1 MSSAVYYDEEDCLP
15 LEAFTNELEVLVSSA
30 KLQAERLD
38 QAQLFELLPKLASA
52 TCTTED
58 RAVVKAMQARCEP
71 ALTELISGGLSSTVL
86 RLVCVCLSRFYLLG
100 NTMSIYARVNSIQSI
115 LNGKD
120 PATHIKPLSEAVRAS
135 LLEVLGH
142 LALHH
147 GSYLAFAAVESM
159 AIAISSS
166 GRSGAALG
174 VRLAGVRLASATVEG
189 LFWRDRAAIA
199 IQAEAFN
206 LLHRCCRV
214 VREGFA
220 QALSYLAVAVQ
231 HEALEAAIKAETR
244 PIKKVALERLQAGQ
258 GAAALQAALGK
269 PLAEAAVHSQGSV
282 CAALAVSWTSYV
294 AYMASSSAKQ
304 PGSAALVDAAM
315 QVMLMCDMA
324 AAVLSDARAK
334 GLVTDSSLGAA
345 LASGEVPYAQASALH
360 ILSTSILPAL
370 SDQNRRALLT
380 KLAALLAKPGCATPT
395 AVVAIEGLS
404 LLMGVL
410 GELGDGDA
418 GELVERMLIAQT
430 SSHSGPVRYQ
440 AARGLAAMVSAQ
452 PARAARVIS
461 RQLDCLQAAAN
472 LLCGQHVST
481 GPLGMDTSALG
492 ELIGK
497 AQPGLIAAAHGA
509 ALAAAAGL
517 WVAPQLPLS
526 IPRAL
531 PCRAAA
537 LARHLITEPHA
548 TGNTPRALL
557 KESGYILLNV
567 LLECWTPTLLSVLA
581 GPTLHATTQPCP
593 TPGPASDDT
602 SSQPVSPFA
611 AAVSSFCSLSSTSSS
626 PVSAAGKRAAAAPGA
641 TFATHRDPAN
651 GVAAGGLQGC
661 DVVLGLLGL
670 ALGPQAHQDLSDQYY
685 LHPGGD
691 ADLAMQ
697 LWWRAVALQAL
708 NTYLAR
714 VMAPGLASNAAAQLD
729 TLATWLVP
737 VLELMDSQDCL
748 KEPARAKGG
757 PQGLLAA
764 CAATFQLRLLQ
775 CLHALPATSL
785 HPGSQSQ
792 LIRLCMRPIQAV
804 AQAAR
809 PVPGGQATPPVQPDA
824 AFIQTSTFTVL
835 PRAILQLCLAK
846 EDGVLGPWPP
856 GRDVAEEELR
866 VYAGERGAPHV
877 QLGEPSLLQCALG
890 HLDPCHTG
898 VVPRAYQ
905 QQAAGQIQPS
915 SHSQT
920 ADQSGALPHGSW
932 TPMYPQPLGLG
943 VSVLAM
949 QAICLGK
956 VLAQMSPPVQI
967 QLLDELLDA
976 ALAVRSSRKVATST
990 RTTASDRASSIR
1002 RHGSAALVAV
1012 AALAACLPW
1021 HRSTLPTSTTS
1032 SSGPAA
1038 AAPLHITSLLAS
1050 VRTTDTSQADKLADK
1065 VLHLA
1070 NALLDEDGAAQL
1082 GIARAGAQ
1090 LLAASAC
1097 IGSDAWAVQLVA
1109 VISEELV
1116 RCTNEG
1122 RYTHRR
1128 AALALALGCIHR
1140 AKGGLA
1146 LQAHV
1151 PVSVGALMAVA
1162 RRPAGCTAVWA
1173 LHALSLCAQASGPAF
1188 TSHIHGS
1195 LRLARDLLLTSQL
1208 ADEQLR
1214 PAAARLANAVVGVM
1228 GPELSLGSATYLLAK
1243 CLTRDLCTSGALV
1256 VHDPALLAAVIS
1268 AQARGQVEEVDAGK
1282 AGQEVAV
1289 RAPWPI
1295 AASTLECEL
1304 QAVLFTQQLVLCCGQ
1319 AVQISKHLAVLQA
1332 TLLSEHHALH
1342 KAAVGTLRLLAGKD
1356 AQAVLSGR
1364 IEVAVI
1370 TALDSE
1376 TDAVLAAHLRDILEV
1391 LLDAG
1396 ACSSPDYWLDCLTQA
1411 AFSPSPTSSGTAA
1424 SGGAAGADKAT
1435 AARAGFDD
1443 DEPEPEDRPVNSQG
1457 HSLHSTVGS
1466 QAVLAPMPSPGSSKP
1481 RTPTTARAGQGMAQG
1496 EQATPGGSTK
1506 LASLGSSAELGRLQ
1520 TGEEGP
1526 AGSTLHQLQRLVEVG
1541 YKLATGPLEALRP
1554 AGVQLLDQLV
1564 QGFSQ
1569 VEDPLMPGAR
1579 LLEQYQAQL
1588 VSALRTALAP
1598 GSAPTLLTAGWRLS
1612 TCFLASGLTAAS
1624 AAPTPMWAANST
1636 LAPCCLKT
1644 SPFHQSTAWGWSM
1657 PSSSPSL
1664 KPHQLQQWD
1673 SDGVVL
1679 RRLLELLVSPLASWH
1694 ALGAEQQYGE
1704 WVGLQQRVALLEAH
1718 AQCTLLQWRGS
1729 DAQAAAI
1736 IGQAQRP
1743 HRLLLHNLWAAL
1755 LQDWVVLSTQH
1766 ATVCRKYPVALLTPA
1781 PPGPTLD
1788 QDHDPAV
1795 DTATS
1800 TPHPIK
1806 LTANGSSN
1814 VAARGAVSAA
1824 AQSLNSNSALSMLPD
1839 TIVLLLDQTSQVL
1852 AKRVAQLERAGG
1864 SDTHQGDGSV
1874 LAAAVDKV
1882 VTCCRA
1888 AQRLAGA
1895 GKATQHQAPPAFYRG
1910 IVASLKTLLSKAA
1923 APLCTAVLTGQSPSA
1938 CQAVPDVLSATAE
1951 LLMTLVQHCPDS
1963 LLGPLHLG
1971 AQASEPDAPQQLLKH
1986 SSHAPHS
1993 QPASLLPTAVMS
2005 CVAMLT
2011 SLITSDAKQPASH
2024 QSAATASSTC
2034 PSQTLTLSHSL
2045 QPALAAAL
2053 GCAGT
2058 LLARL
2063 DQGHC
2068 NDQLQQLLP
2077 GLLKLSTQQLLAANS
2092 AGQLQAAASLYTATQ
2107 AAAAQQCTLMP
2118 SEASTPVQL
2127 VAPSKS
2133 SLAAAVVVNGLSAL
2147 SLASVLDTLHQQ
2159 LQMPAEQTINDQG
2172 HSQMSGSS
2180 NSDPDKAVEAE
2191 RAAVLAKVAVTAAAH
2206 LAASAG
2212 ALSAVSPCTPS
2223 LGQALQTASRVQ
2235 RHLRS
2240 TLTVALQMPPTLHQP
2255 EQPPPATA
2263 VAAATAACSALSY
2276 LLQQLPSSS
2285 STASHRAW
2293 AWQLLCQLGPLAVAR
2308 IRTHLCL
2315 PHQQSSP
2322 GTLSNT
2328 NASQPAADGSQL
2340 AGAVLQLLAAGAPCA
2355 CSPGSVGVQAA
2366 EAAAGSGNAAA
2377 ADAYLQLLL
2386 SLLVEA
2392 AAPASGSRPD
2402 QQLSSLALHLIT
2414 TLPLSPVLGALAW
2427 RRSWSSRLLVGA
2439 CLAAAAMCRLL
2450 GHGSVL
2456 LPLCLATTSGA
2467 VYFIGPLLVY
2477 SSLNRKMQAII
2488 AKSEMRDI
2496 RTNWASH
2503 NSSPLHPSP
2512 QPASQPLSPG
2522 HSWWLTS
2529 QGSHRQHA
2537 VSELDAKYL
2546 LIHMDRAFS
2555 SYEGFHARHEARS
2568 VGFAP
2573 CVAVIYA
2580 WQLVVG
2586 ATAVHLGSVDYPSEA
2601 PVTEDDLQGSVA
2613 SIFRMTIDSSV
2624 RRAGIGSKLLG
2635 AAEEYAKA
2643 RGYQSM
2649 LLHTANQAAR
2659 LSVAKLRQH
2668 TTYHTP
2674 PYSAATSTTSR
2685 ATTSRHTASHS
2696 HRYNTGREY
2705 RLNIATAL
2713 NTRVTPICPRACV
2726 HTLKAVNMA
2735 TVEAVAVTEPAVR
2748 TDEVSAEAAPAS
2760 QADSAA
2766 PPRPRVARP
2775 KPEVVI
2781 REFKE
2786 DDQQVLY
2793 DMWVEGFEETIME
2806 GALAYQ
2812 RKPLTRM
2819 LVVTCV
2825 VIAAACR
2832 LLGYLGALP
2841 SLGLAFGITFA
2852 YFAFPPLMF
2861 NNSMR
2866 KMKQMFKNS
2875 DMHDIQKNWAS
2886 HSNRAFWVAQVGD
2899 KVVGATGLHLG
2910 PKDYPGPSA
2919 DKADVKDNDAFI
2931 FRMTTSR
2938 TKLLTAAEE
2947 LARAKGFRRVQLI
2960 TAFPPAIHFYHKNG
2974 YNTIKKLPFGSLT
2987 GACMEKLL

>member
-30 KLQAERLD
+30 KLHAERLD

-71 ALTELISGGLSSTVL
+71 ALTELISGGLASTVL

-231 HEALEAAIKAETR
+231 HEALEAAIKVETR

-294 AYMASSSAKQ
+294 AYIASSSAKQ

-370 SDQNRRALLT
+370 SDQNRRALLS

-410 GELGDGDA
+410 GELGDDDA

-537 LARHLITEPHA
+537 LARHLVTEPHA

-611 AAVSSFCSLSSTSSS
+611 AAVSSFCSLSSASSS
-626 PVSAAGKRAAAAPGA
+626 PVSAAGKRAAAALGA
-641 TFATHRDPAN
+641 TFAPHRDPAN

-714 VMAPGLASNAAAQLD
+714 VIAPGLASNAAAQLD

-824 AFIQTSTFTVL
+824 AFIQTCEFIWLHVTAMMWMLMAVVPGAVPAATFTVL

-905 QQAAGQIQPS
+905 QAAGQTQPS

-990 RTTASDRASSIR
+990 RTTASDRASSTR
-1002 RHGSAALVAV
+1002 RHGSAALVAL

-1116 RCTNEG
+1116 RCTSEG

-1195 LRLARDLLLTSQL
+1195 LRLARDLLLTCQL

-1268 AQARGQVEEVDAGK
+1268 AQAGGQVEEVETGK

-1376 TDAVLAAHLRDILEV
+1376 TDAVLAGAPHHQHVASDIPIVMPSDSEVEEYKMCIHLAIISNTTAITTKRYHDQLDDFPVYARPPVSAAHLRDILEV

-1411 AFSPSPTSSGTAA
+1411 AFSPSPTSSGAAA

-1443 DEPEPEDRPVNSQG
+1443 DEPEPEVRPVNSQG
-1457 HSLHSTVGS
+1457 HSQHSTVGS

-1481 RTPTTARAGQGMAQG
+1481 RTPTTARVGPGSQGPGAGPFSLTAAAAAVAASAAGLQGLAAAGALRIHTRMVAAQLLVRLAQLLARPPGAAQVQLQCSLSSHSLGMLGSQAGQGMAQG

-1526 AGSTLHQLQRLVEVG
+1526 AGSTLHQLQRLVEIG

-1612 TCFLASGLTAAS
+1612 TCFLASGLTA
-1624 AAPTPMWAANST
+1624 
-1636 LAPCCLKT
+1636 
-1644 SPFHQSTAWGWSM
+1644 G
-1657 PSSSPSL
+1657 
-1664 KPHQLQQWD
+1664 
-1673 SDGVVL
+1673 DGVVL

-1743 HRLLLHNLWAAL
+1743 HRLLLHSLWAAL

-1814 VAARGAVSAA
+1814 VPANGAVSAA
-1824 AQSLNSNSALSMLPD
+1824 GTGLGPEAPLPAQTLSDELVPQIAPAYKAAWPAVLDALTCSLSRTHTPAAQSLNFNSALSMLPD
-1839 TIVLLLDQTSQVL
+1839 AIVLLLDQTSQVL

-1864 SDTHQGDGSV
+1864 SDTHQGDSSV

-1888 AQRLAGA
+1888 AQRLAGL
-1895 GKATQHQAPPAFYRG
+1895 GKTTQHQAPPAFYRG

-1923 APLCTAVLTGQSPSA
+1923 APLCTAVLAGQLPSA

-1971 AQASEPDAPQQLLKH
+1971 AQASEPNAPQQLLKH

-2005 CVAMLT
+2005 CVAKLT
-2011 SLITSDAKQPASH
+2011 SLITSDAKQPASQ

-2034 PSQTLTLSHSL
+2034 PSQTLTISHSL
-2045 QPALAAAL
+2045 QPALATAL

-2063 DQGHC
+2063 DQGYC

-2077 GLLKLSTQQLLAANS
+2077 GLLKLSTQQLLAAGS

-2107 AAAAQQCTLMP
+2107 AVAAQQCTLMP

-2133 SLAAAVVVNGLSAL
+2133 STAAAVVVNGVSERSCAASMMLQLSAL

-2172 HSQMSGSS
+2172 HSQLSGSS

-2206 LAASAG
+2206 LAASAQ

-2263 VAAATAACSALSY
+2263 IAAATAACSALSY

-2322 GTLSNT
+2322 GTLSTT

-2340 AGAVLQLLAAGAPCA
+2340 AGAVLKLLAAGAPCA
-2355 CSPGSVGVQAA
+2355 CSPGSVGVEAA

-2414 TLPLSPVLGALAW
+2414 TLPLSPVLGPCIKAAIARLPSNSKQRLQAALK
-2427 RRSWSSRLLVGA
+2427 
-2439 CLAAAAMCRLL
+2439 AAAVAANGTASNHSGGLQQ
-2450 GHGSVL
+2450 
-2456 LPLCLATTSGA
+2456 ATGA
-2467 VYFIGPLLVY
+2467 VP
-2477 SSLNRKMQAII
+2477 
-2488 AKSEMRDI
+2488 
-2496 RTNWASH
+2496 
-2503 NSSPLHPSP
+2503 
-2512 QPASQPLSPG
+2512 
-2522 HSWWLTS
+2522 
-2529 QGSHRQHA
+2529 
-2537 VSELDAKYL
+2537 
-2546 LIHMDRAFS
+2546 
-2555 SYEGFHARHEARS
+2555 
-2568 VGFAP
+2568 
-2573 CVAVIYA
+2573 
-2580 WQLVVG
+2580 
-2586 ATAVHLGSVDYPSEA
+2586 
-2601 PVTEDDLQGSVA
+2601 
-2613 SIFRMTIDSSV
+2613 
-2624 RRAGIGSKLLG
+2624 
-2635 AAEEYAKA
+2635 
-2643 RGYQSM
+2643 
-2649 LLHTANQAAR
+2649 
-2659 LSVAKLRQH
+2659 
-2668 TTYHTP
+2668 
-2674 PYSAATSTTSR
+2674 STT
-2685 ATTSRHTASHS
+2685 AT
-2696 HRYNTGREY
+2696 
-2705 RLNIATAL
+2705 
-2713 NTRVTPICPRACV
+2713 
-2726 HTLKAVNMA
+2726 
-2735 TVEAVAVTEPAVR
+2735 
-2748 TDEVSAEAAPAS
+2748 
-2760 QADSAA
+2760 
-2766 PPRPRVARP
+2766 
-2775 KPEVVI
+2775 
-2781 REFKE
+2781 
-2786 DDQQVLY
+2786 
-2793 DMWVEGFEETIME
+2793 
-2806 GALAYQ
+2806 
-2812 RKPLTRM
+2812 
-2819 LVVTCV
+2819 
-2825 VIAAACR
+2825 
-2832 LLGYLGALP
+2832 
-2841 SLGLAFGITFA
+2841 
-2852 YFAFPPLMF
+2852 
-2861 NNSMR
+2861 
-2866 KMKQMFKNS
+2866 
-2875 DMHDIQKNWAS
+2875 
-2886 HSNRAFWVAQVGD
+2886 
-2899 KVVGATGLHLG
+2899 
-2910 PKDYPGPSA
+2910 
-2919 DKADVKDNDAFI
+2919 
-2931 FRMTTSR
+2931 
-2938 TKLLTAAEE
+2938 
-2947 LARAKGFRRVQLI
+2947 
-2960 TAFPPAIHFYHKNG
+2960 PPAIALKSFC
-2974 YNTIKKLPFGSLT
+2974 P
-2987 GACMEKLL
+2987 

>member
-1 MSSAVYYDEEDCLP
+1 
-15 LEAFTNELEVLVSSA
+15 
-30 KLQAERLD
+30 
-38 QAQLFELLPKLASA
+38 
-52 TCTTED
+52 
-58 RAVVKAMQARCEP
+58 
-71 ALTELISGGLSSTVL
+71 
-86 RLVCVCLSRFYLLG
+86 
-100 NTMSIYARVNSIQSI
+100 
-115 LNGKD
+115 
-120 PATHIKPLSEAVRAS
+120 
-135 LLEVLGH
+135 
-142 LALHH
+142 
-147 GSYLAFAAVESM
+147 
-159 AIAISSS
+159 
-166 GRSGAALG
+166 
-174 VRLAGVRLASATVEG
+174 
-189 LFWRDRAAIA
+189 
-199 IQAEAFN
+199 
-206 LLHRCCRV
+206 
-214 VREGFA
+214 
-220 QALSYLAVAVQ
+220 
-231 HEALEAAIKAETR
+231 
-244 PIKKVALERLQAGQ
+244 
-258 GAAALQAALGK
+258 
-269 PLAEAAVHSQGSV
+269 
-282 CAALAVSWTSYV
+282 
-294 AYMASSSAKQ
+294 
-304 PGSAALVDAAM
+304 
-315 QVMLMCDMA
+315 
-324 AAVLSDARAK
+324 
-334 GLVTDSSLGAA
+334 
-345 LASGEVPYAQASALH
+345 
-360 ILSTSILPAL
+360 
-370 SDQNRRALLT
+370 
-380 KLAALLAKPGCATPT
+380 
-395 AVVAIEGLS
+395 
-404 LLMGVL
+404 
-410 GELGDGDA
+410 
-418 GELVERMLIAQT
+418 
-430 SSHSGPVRYQ
+430 
-440 AARGLAAMVSAQ
+440 
-452 PARAARVIS
+452 
-461 RQLDCLQAAAN
+461 
-472 LLCGQHVST
+472 
-481 GPLGMDTSALG
+481 
-492 ELIGK
+492 
-497 AQPGLIAAAHGA
+497 
-509 ALAAAAGL
+509 
-517 WVAPQLPLS
+517 
-526 IPRAL
+526 
-531 PCRAAA
+531 
-537 LARHLITEPHA
+537 
-548 TGNTPRALL
+548 ALL

-1411 AFSPSPTSSGTAA
+1411 AFSPSPTSSSAAA

-1457 HSLHSTVGS
+1457 HSQHSTVGS

-1481 RTPTTARAGQGMAQG
+1481 RTPTTARVGPGSQGPGAGPFSLTAAAAAVAASAAGLQGLAAAGALRIHTRMVAAQLLVRLAQLLARPPGAAQVQLQCSLSSHSLGTLGSQAGQGMAQG

-1612 TCFLASGLTAAS
+1612 TCFLASGLTA
-1624 AAPTPMWAANST
+1624 
-1636 LAPCCLKT
+1636 
-1644 SPFHQSTAWGWSM
+1644 G
-1657 PSSSPSL
+1657 
-1664 KPHQLQQWD
+1664 
-1673 SDGVVL
+1673 DGVVL

-1743 HRLLLHNLWAAL
+1743 HRLLLHSLWAAL

-1814 VAARGAVSAA
+1814 VAAHGAVSAAGTRLGPEAPLPAQTLSDELVPQVAPAYKAAWPAVLDALTCSLSHTPA

-1864 SDTHQGDGSV
+1864 SDTHQGDGSIV
-1874 LAAAVDKV
+1874 AAAVDKV

-1895 GKATQHQAPPAFYRG
+1895 GKATQHQAPPAFYGG
-1910 IVASLKTLLSKAA
+1910 IVASLETLLSKAA
-1923 APLCTAVLTGQSPSA
+1923 APLCTAVLAGQLPSA
-1938 CQAVPDVLSATAE
+1938 CQAIPDVLSATAE

-1963 LLGPLHLG
+1963 LLGPLHLS
-1971 AQASEPDAPQQLLKH
+1971 AQASEPNAPQQLLKH

-2034 PSQTLTLSHSL
+2034 PSQTLTVSHSL
-2045 QPALAAAL
+2045 QPALATAL
-2053 GCAGT
+2053 GCACT

-2077 GLLKLSTQQLLAANS
+2077 GLLKLSTQQLLAAGS

-2118 SEASTPVQL
+2118 SEPSTPVHL

-2133 SLAAAVVVNGLSAL
+2133 SLAAAVVVNGVSERSCTASMVLQLSAL

-2159 LQMPAEQTINDQG
+2159 LHMPAEQTINDQG

-2191 RAAVLAKVAVTAAAH
+2191 RATVLAKVAVTAAAH
-2206 LAASAG
+2206 LAASAQ

-2322 GTLSNT
+2322 GTLSTT

-2414 TLPLSPVLGALAW
+2414 TLPLSPVLDFRTPMVEAAPKVNIREFQSGDQDRVLYQYCIWANGLKEACW
-2427 RRSWSSRLLVGA
+2427 NGEILVG
-2439 CLAAAAMCRLL
+2439 LL

-2503 NSSPLHPSP
+2503 NS
-2512 QPASQPLSPG
+2512 
-2522 HSWWLTS
+2522 
-2529 QGSHRQHA
+2529 
-2537 VSELDAKYL
+2537 
-2546 LIHMDRAFS
+2546 RAFL
-2555 SYEGFHARHEARS
+2555 
-2568 VGFAP
+2568 
-2573 CVAVIYA
+2573 VADLA
-2580 WQLVVG
+2580 GQVVG

-2649 LLHTANQAAR
+2649 LLHTANQAA
-2659 LSVAKLRQH
+2659 SGCK
-2668 TTYHTP
+2668 
-2674 PYSAATSTTSR
+2674 
-2685 ATTSRHTASHS
+2685 
-2696 HRYNTGREY
+2696 
-2705 RLNIATAL
+2705 
-2713 NTRVTPICPRACV
+2713 
-2726 HTLKAVNMA
+2726 
-2735 TVEAVAVTEPAVR
+2735 
-2748 TDEVSAEAAPAS
+2748 
-2760 QADSAA
+2760 
-2766 PPRPRVARP
+2766 
-2775 KPEVVI
+2775 
-2781 REFKE
+2781 
-2786 DDQQVLY
+2786 
-2793 DMWVEGFEETIME
+2793 
-2806 GALAYQ
+2806 
-2812 RKPLTRM
+2812 
-2819 LVVTCV
+2819 
-2825 VIAAACR
+2825 
-2832 LLGYLGALP
+2832 
-2841 SLGLAFGITFA
+2841 
-2852 YFAFPPLMF
+2852 
-2861 NNSMR
+2861 
-2866 KMKQMFKNS
+2866 
-2875 DMHDIQKNWAS
+2875 
-2886 HSNRAFWVAQVGD
+2886 
-2899 KVVGATGLHLG
+2899 
-2910 PKDYPGPSA
+2910 
-2919 DKADVKDNDAFI
+2919 
-2931 FRMTTSR
+2931 
-2938 TKLLTAAEE
+2938 
-2947 LARAKGFRRVQLI
+2947 
-2960 TAFPPAIHFYHKNG
+2960 
-2974 YNTIKKLPFGSLT
+2974 
-2987 GACMEKLL
+2987 